1 MSVPIRY
8 IVNDVAGCSTFYVDH
23 LGFRVEQDW
32 GGPFAILARGELRL
46 WLSGPGSSAARS
58 MPDGREPAAGGWSR
72 FVVEVDDID
81 IEIER
86 LRAAGV
92 PFRNDVVRGPGGSQ
106 ILIEDPAGNLVE
118 LFQPAGP

>member
-1 MSVPIRY
+1 
-8 IVNDVAGCSTFYVDH
+8 
-23 LGFRVEQDW
+23 
-32 GGPFAILARGELRL
+32 
-46 WLSGPGSSAARS
+46 

-72 FVVEVDDID
+72 SVVEVDDID

-92 PFRNDVVRGPGGSQ
+92 PLRNDLVRGPGGSQ
-106 ILIEDPAGNLVE
+106 ILIEDPAGNPVE

>member
-1 MSVPIRY
+1 
-8 IVNDVAGCSTFYVDH
+8 
-23 LGFRVEQDW
+23 
-32 GGPFAILARGELRL
+32 
-46 WLSGPGSSAARS
+46 

-81 IEIER
+81 TEIEG

>member
-1 MSVPIRY
+1 
-8 IVNDVAGCSTFYVDH
+8 
-23 LGFRVEQDW
+23 
-32 GGPFAILARGELRL
+32 
-46 WLSGPGSSAARS
+46 

-81 IEIER
+81 IEIDR

-92 PFRNDVVRGPGGSQ
+92 AFRSDLVRGPGGSQ
-106 ILIEDPAGNLVE
+106 ILIEDPAGNPVE